1 MSTTNETS
9 AIDQAFE
16 ALKTY
21 DAGSSRAALLPI
33 DEAVVA
39 AMKNEPARAK
49 LETRLAAVLAA
60 DVPAVAKAYVCGKL
74 RLIGG
79 PASVPALAGLLGDP
93 SRSHAARNAL
103 EAMPCAEAV
112 VALRNSLAKL
122 SGLPKVGV
130 MASLGVRRDA
140 ASVPDLKAL
149 LRDGDAQV
157 AGAAAAALG
166 EIGTAEAGEAL
177 REFLPGAVGSLR
189 AITADACLACA
200 ERLKAGGNEA
210 AARALRN
217 LLTTADQPEYI
228 RAAAKRGKD

>member
-1 MSTTNETS
+1 MSTNSETR

-21 DAGSSRAALLPI
+21 DAGSNRGALQPI

-39 AMKNEPARAK
+39 AMKDESSRAK
-49 LETRLAAVLAA
+49 LEARLAAALAA
-60 DVPAVAKAYVCGKL
+60 EMPAVAKAYVCGKL

-79 PASVPALAGLLGDP
+79 PASVPALAALLGQTEL
-93 SRSHAARNAL
+93 SHAARNAL
-103 EAMPCAEAV
+103 EALPCAEAIA
-112 VALRNSLAKL
+112 ALRASLAKL
-122 SGLPKVGV
+122 SGLPKAGV
-130 MASLGVRRDA
+130 MASLGIRRDA

-157 AGAAAAALG
+157 AGAAVAALG
-166 EIGTAEAGEAL
+166 EIGTAEAGEAI
-177 REFLPGAVGSLR
+177 REFLSGAAGPLR
-189 AITADACLACA
+189 AVTADACLACA

-228 RAAAKRGKD
+228 RAAAKLGKD